1 MAEVTTDETCMAEV
15 MNLLQTEPST
25 PSIGAITPMVDTP
38 SLREQLAVLVSTGK
52 ASEGIGVQLTHKQ
65 VKRLSDKDVQ
75 KYAKRYE
82 TYVGAKTTESLID
95 SVICLASKALG
106 FLVKI
111 KDPDAFQKEL
121 KNDYIINQELSN
133 VAGNAAL
140 KYGRLLAVAN
150 AALITAKH
158 IDFTKESSAML
169 SNTEPAAEEYSAI
182 AE

>member
-1 MAEVTTDETCMAEV
+1 M
-15 MNLLQTEPST
+15 
-25 PSIGAITPMVDTP
+25 
-38 SLREQLAVLVSTGK
+38 
-52 ASEGIGVQLTHKQ
+52 
-65 VKRLSDKDVQ
+65 
-75 KYAKRYE
+75 
-82 TYVGAKTTESLID
+82 ID

-133 VAGNAAL
+133 LAGNAAL
-140 KYGRLLAVAN
+140 KCGRMLAVAN
-150 AALITAKH
+150 AALITKKH

-169 SNTEPAAEEYSAI
+169 TNAEPATEEYSPI